1 MPRPK
6 SKTLTEREAQIM
18 EVLWDQPGATA
29 EAIRAALPRRLH
41 DSTVR
46 TLLRVLE
53 TKGFAK
59 HRTQGKSYLYHPTVP
74 RSRAQGH
81 AVANLLKRL
90 FGGSAEDL
98 VLRLLENEQIT
109 PEQLD
114 AIRRKHDQGDR
125 ECSTS

>member
-18 EVLWDQPGATA
+18 EVLWDRPGATA
-29 EAIRAALPRRLH
+29 EAIRAALPNQLH

-53 TKGFAK
+53 TKGFVR
-59 HRTQGKSYLYHPTVP
+59 HRAQGKSYLYEPTVP
-74 RSRAQGH
+74 RTHAQGR
-81 AVANLLKRL
+81 AVTNLLKRL

-109 PEQLD
+109 LEQLD
-114 AIRRKHDQGDR
+114 AIRRKHDEGDAK
-125 ECSTS
+125 CSIR